1 MKLIFLL
8 VTFLNALNVH
18 KIIIVQ
24 EKGPTTQSNALI
36 PCIPSQAHPLFLNV
50 HVLSTQLYY
59 YYSPSATAPATT
71 GITRSSTL
79 LLLWANGS
87 VVCAPKEATARWIS

>member
-8 VTFLNALNVH
+8 VTFLNVLYVQL
-18 KIIIVQ
+18 IVIVQ

-50 HVLSTQLYY
+50 HVLSTQLY